1 MPTTFHLRVWT
12 RFLAPIDEVWK
23 LKTDPD
29 ELEAEFRPWAS
40 LRVDRAAIARALAG
54 EVPCEVAMR
63 LGPGP
68 VGVGIAWPAT
78 VDVAEPMKR
87 FRDTSTNA
95 LYSRWEHEHLFE
107 ETPDGCR
114 YVDAVTFVSRS
125 PLQKLSAI
133 ATQRVFQ
140 HRHAV
145 AAKRL
150 PTDPQATGVA
160 VLRVL
165 VEGEEDA
172 AAAG

>member
-1 MPTTFHLRVWT
+1 
-12 RFLAPIDEVWK
+12 
-23 LKTDPD
+23 
-29 ELEAEFRPWAS
+29 
-40 LRVDRAAIARALAG
+40 
-54 EVPCEVAMR
+54 
-63 LGPGP
+63 
-68 VGVGIAWPAT
+68 
-78 VDVAEPMKR
+78 
-87 FRDTSTNA
+87 
-95 LYSRWEHEHLFE
+95 
-107 ETPDGCR
+107 
-114 YVDAVTFVSRS
+114 VSRS